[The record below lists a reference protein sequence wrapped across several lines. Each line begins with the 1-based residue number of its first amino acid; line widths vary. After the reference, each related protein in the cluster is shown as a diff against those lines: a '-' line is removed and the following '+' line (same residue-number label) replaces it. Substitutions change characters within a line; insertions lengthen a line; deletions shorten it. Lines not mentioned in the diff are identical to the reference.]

1 MSKLLLPGRCHLR
14 TPTGFTF
21 VAVSRCSLLCR
32 HQYYML
38 YDLGF
43 HSSHF
48 FVASIARK
56 FYKHSGIGIDGLR
69 QIYGGPKR
77 RGAKPNKAVLGSG
90 AVMRSAIKQLEILK
104 VIEKDPKGYV
114 FFCVW
119 CRLLVGPCARF
130 CCWTCYWIFVQWA
143 QAFQHWAQRFG
154 QNCFTTPPSQNL
166 NDRTFGKIKNLP
178 QLPF

>member
-1 MSKLLLPGRCHLR
+1 
-14 TPTGFTF
+14 
-21 VAVSRCSLLCR
+21 
-32 HQYYML
+32 ML

-114 FFCVW
+114 FFLCVVQVVSW
-119 CRLLVGPCARF
+119 ALCAVLLLDVLLNFCTVGAGFPTLGAEI
-130 CCWTCYWIFVQWA
+130 WTELLHNSPLSEF
-143 QAFQHWAQRFG
+143 
-154 QNCFTTPPSQNL
+154 
-166 NDRTFGKIKNLP
+166 K
-178 QLPF
+178 